1 MARGTCWQGYEQK
14 GFKKKGNK
22 SVPNCVKKASKGE
35 FMDES
40 KAHESKESK
49 AQEARETR
57 LEKKGYVETKSGKMK
72 KVQKAYTG
80 RAVRQPTETDT
91 EFEIR
96 HEYHTPF
103 KGPQK
108 AFMGLAVQAAKKS
121 PMSLIGVGAD
131 KILKQSETARSF
143 TSNLGIGGK
152 MLSNYY
158 NDMDDKKTEQKAT
171 GQVTAKAY
179 TGKFIDVELD
189 GKKYSNASKKNYYKG
204 ML

>member
-1 MARGTCWQGYEQK
+1 MARGTCWEGYEQK
-14 GFKKKGNK
+14 GFKKKGSK
-22 SVPNCVKKASKGE
+22 SVPNCVKVGTMKGD
-35 FMDES
+35 MI
-40 KAHESKESK
+40 
-49 AQEARETR
+49 
-57 LEKKGYVETKSGKMK
+57 KKPV
-72 KVQKAYTG
+72 KAYTG

-108 AFMGLAVQAAKKS
+108 AFLGLAVQAAKKS

-131 KILKQSETARSF
+131 KILKNSETARSF
-143 TSNLGIGGK
+143 SSNLGIGGK

-158 NDMDDKKTEQKAT
+158 SDIDDKKTEQKAT
-171 GQVTAKAY
+171 GQVVAKAY
-179 TGKFIDVELD
+179 VGKFIDVELD

>member
-1 MARGTCWQGYEQK
+1 
-14 GFKKKGNK
+14 
-22 SVPNCVKKASKGE
+22 
-35 FMDES
+35 
-40 KAHESKESK
+40 
-49 AQEARETR
+49 
-57 LEKKGYVETKSGKMK
+57 
-72 KVQKAYTG
+72 
-80 RAVRQPTETDT
+80 
-91 EFEIR
+91 
-96 HEYHTPF
+96 
-103 KGPQK
+103 
-108 AFMGLAVQAAKKS
+108 MGLAVQAAKKS

-189 GKKYSNASKKNYYKG
+189 GKKYSNASKKDYYKG

>member
-1 MARGTCWQGYEQK
+1 MPKEEKKPGTKDKINPKIIAEFEKEGIPLGYDSPEEYYNDFYGPMLK
-14 GFKKKGNK
+14 DGGML
-22 SVPNCVKKASKGE
+22 KKAKDMSVKHEGME
-35 FMDES
+35 SMADEA
-40 KAHESKESK
+40 K
-49 AQEARETR
+49 ETR
-57 LEKKGYVETKSGKMK
+57 LEKKGYVETESGKMK
-72 KVQKAYTG
+72 KPK
-80 RAVRQPTETDT
+80 
-91 EFEIR
+91 
-96 HEYHTPF
+96 
-103 KGPQK
+103 K

-171 GQVTAKAY
+171 GQVVAKAY
-179 TGKFIDVELD
+179 EGKFIDVELD